1 MAEAR
6 GFAGETVAFAGRLL
20 TMTRKQAAALVVDL
34 GGAVEPDLSD
44 AVTLL
49 VVGADT
55 RTEAPA
61 GGEGAG
67 RADADVERKLRR
79 AAESGRSGAGR
90 VRVMSED
97 EFCARAGRVTP
108 AMLRQQYYSHGAIRS
123 LYPAVRDEHLRYL
136 EKWGLLRSVVRTPG
150 ETYYGF
156 ADLAVIRQASA
167 ELDQGADVKA
177 VLRALVAAREGQLA
191 LDFQARQGEPSPSR
205 VVPLARRAPAPGQGR
220 TAGEGTGATGLDPV
234 AERLF
239 FEAARLDTGDAST
252 RSAAM
257 TAYRR
262 ALLAAPALVPALVNL
277 GNLHYAEDHFP
288 EAHALY
294 LQATLLDPDCFEA
307 HYNLGNLLH
316 DLGRFGEAEACYR
329 EALRVDPAFAD
340 AHFYLAVALEKQG
353 RSADARLHWKRYQEL
368 APHGEWI
375 ELAREFTE

>member
-1 MAEAR
+1 MDEPR
-6 GFAGETVAFAGRLL
+6 GLAGETVAFAGRLL
-20 TMTRKQAAALVVDL
+20 TMTRRQAAALVAAL
-34 GGAVEPDLSD
+34 GGTVAPDLSD

-49 VVGADT
+49 IVGAD
-55 RTEAPA
+55 APA
-61 GGEGAG
+61 ESPPGGAESGG
-67 RADADVERKLRR
+67 RADTDVERKLRR
-79 AAESGRSGAGR
+79 AAEAGR

-97 EFCARAGRVTP
+97 EFCACAGRITP
-108 AMLRQQYYSHGAIRS
+108 TLLRQQYYSHAAIRS
-123 LYPAVRDEHLRYL
+123 LYPAVGDEHLRYL

-156 ADLAVIRQASA
+156 GDLAVIRQASA
-167 ELDQGADVKA
+167 ELEQGASVKA

-191 LDFQARQGEPSPSR
+191 FDFQARQGEPSPNR
-205 VVPLARRAPAPGQGR
+205 VVPLARRAPAPRERRG
-220 TAGEGTGATGLDPV
+220 AGEEAGIQAVDPV

-239 FEAARLDTGDAST
+239 FEAARLDTGDADR

-257 TAYRR
+257 IAYRR

-316 DLGRFGEAEACYR
+316 DLGRFGEAEVCYR
-329 EALRVDPAFAD
+329 EALRIDPTFAD

-353 RSADARLHWKRYQEL
+353 RSAEARPHWKRYQEL
-368 APHGEWI
+368 APDGDWI

>member
-1 MAEAR
+1 MTEPR
-6 GFAGETVAFAGRLL
+6 GLVGETVAFAGRLL
-20 TMTRKQAAALVVDL
+20 TMTRRQAAALVAAL
-34 GGAVEPDLSD
+34 GGTVAPDLSD

-49 VVGADT
+49 IVGADT
-55 RTEAPA
+55 PAEALP
-61 GGEGAG
+61 GGVEGGA
-67 RADADVERKLRR
+67 RADTDVERKLRR
-79 AAESGRSGAGR
+79 AAEAGR

-97 EFCARAGRVTP
+97 EFCSLAGRVTP
-108 AMLRQQYYSHGAIRS
+108 TLLRQQYYSHAAIRS

-156 ADLAVIRQASA
+156 GDLAIIRQASA
-167 ELDQGADVKA
+167 DLEQGASVKA

-191 LDFQARQGEPSPSR
+191 FDFQARARQGEPSPNR
-205 VVPLARRAPAPGQGR
+205 VVPLARRAPAPGESRG
-220 TAGEGTGATGLDPV
+220 AGAEGSVQTVDPV

-239 FEAARLDTGDAST
+239 FEAARLDTGDAAR

-257 TAYRR
+257 IAYRR

-277 GNLHYAEDHFP
+277 GNLHYADDHFP

-307 HYNLGNLLH
+307 QYNLGNLLH

-329 EALRVDPAFAD
+329 EALRVDPTYAD

-353 RSADARLHWKRYQEL
+353 RSADARPHWKRYQEL
-368 APHGEWI
+368 APGGEWI